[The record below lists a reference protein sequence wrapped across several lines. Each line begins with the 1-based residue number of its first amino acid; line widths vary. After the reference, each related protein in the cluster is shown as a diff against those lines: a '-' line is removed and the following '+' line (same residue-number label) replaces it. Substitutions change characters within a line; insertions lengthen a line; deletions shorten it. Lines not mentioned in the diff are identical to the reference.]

1 MILNFLTSSVQHC
14 DWADVPV
21 VYSYSRILV
30 PRVVGI
36 TDIAP
41 SVCLSVYLSPCL
53 SVSLSVSLSLCVSVC
68 LSVSVSLCL
77 TPPSLS
83 QQRENIQPNN
93 KA

>member
-41 SVCLSVYLSPCL
+41 SVCLSV
-53 SVSLSVSLSLCVSVC
+53 
-68 LSVSVSLCL
+68 SVSLCL